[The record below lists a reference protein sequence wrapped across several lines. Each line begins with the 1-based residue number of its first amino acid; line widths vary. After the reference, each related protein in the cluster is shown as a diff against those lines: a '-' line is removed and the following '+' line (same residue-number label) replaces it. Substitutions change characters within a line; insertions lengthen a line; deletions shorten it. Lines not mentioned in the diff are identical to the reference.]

1 MSVLFPKVNKPPTW
15 DYRPIY
21 YDPKKDEMDRKLAAL
36 QAKRAAEMKAK
47 GEEAALEGNDEAKE
61 ASAEHSAGA
70 SKPYVPT
77 LHRGSFREAHEAGMS
92 SYRAREERKTKLRIW
107 VVILVLLLFGIYL
120 LGLM

>member
-21 YDPKKDEMDRKLAAL
+21 YDPKKDEMERKLAAL
-36 QAKRAAEMKAK
+36 QAKRAAEEAKAAK
-47 GEEAALEGNDEAKE
+47 ESGEGNDEAQE
-61 ASAEHSAGA
+61 ASTPNAARA

-77 LHRGSFREAHEAGMS
+77 LHRGSFREAHDAGMS
-92 SYRAREERKTKLRIW
+92 SYRAREERKSKLRIW